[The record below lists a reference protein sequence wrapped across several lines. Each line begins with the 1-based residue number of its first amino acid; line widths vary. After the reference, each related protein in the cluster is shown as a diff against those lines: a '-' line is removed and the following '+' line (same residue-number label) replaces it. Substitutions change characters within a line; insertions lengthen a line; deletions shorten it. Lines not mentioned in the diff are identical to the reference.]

1 MMIAFFYFT
10 YNAKYYLKQAQNN
23 SKSDSLLHLYQ

>member
-1 MMIAFFYFT
+1 MMIAFFIFT

-23 SKSDSLLHLYQ
+23 SKSDKTLKTT